1 VHMFLT
7 LKRKLEYLFE
17 IFDLLPAGDRRKILF
32 LGILQFVISLFDLI
46 GILLIGVVTSLGL
59 SAISSTPIP
68 AAFDFVLRL
77 PVLGSLPLEK
87 TIIWLSLISAVLLM
101 GKTLASALIMKKIVG
116 FLALREAII
125 STEYIR
131 NISNNSP
138 RWQLQ
143 KSPQYISGVAI
154 EGANSAITVTLGQ
167 LVSLIVESLSL
178 LLIFIGI
185 SSFDIT
191 ITGPSFAF
199 FIATGWLSLKY
210 LSHRTRSAGKE
221 EFFLGISSRDLIRN
235 IVVGSRELYLSNRQ
249 SELNSRYSGQRLK
262 NYQAIRTKA
271 MAALIPKYVSEI
283 TMISGGLLIAT
294 YQFAIKDARGAI
306 TGLVIF
312 AGLSSRVLPSL
323 LRLQGAVLQI
333 RGSSEA
339 SKNFLSEFKEASI
352 IPSAGEKSTFMGQK
366 SLERQP
372 IFTPTVTLSG
382 ATVRHSQNSDFM
394 IKGVTLEIQA
404 GEFFA
409 IAGPSGSGKTTL
421 ADLMLGIIEPSSGE
435 VKISGFNPSDA
446 VQKWPGQIRYVPQD
460 VNLIPGTILENVMWP
475 DFQSSLNET
484 ELQKLFA
491 LVELTDWIESLEY
504 GWDTQINGLGNNLSG
519 GQKQRLGIA
528 RALYSS
534 PSILFLDES
543 TSSLDV
549 QTEQEIVQNI
559 LTNMRDVTRIVIAH
573 RISTIRGA
581 DRIAYLENGIITAI
595 GNYSELT
602 RVFSEFDIDETN

>member
-1 VHMFLT
+1 M
-7 LKRKLEYLFE
+7 LKRKLGYLLD
-17 IFDLLPAGDRRKILF
+17 ILNLLPTGDKNRILI
-32 LGILQFVISLFDLI
+32 LGVLHFVISLLDLI
-46 GILLIGVVTSLGL
+46 GILLIGIVTSLGL

-68 AAFDFVLRL
+68 AAFDFVLRM

-87 TIIWLSLISAVLLM
+87 LIICLSLFSALLLI
-101 GKTLASALIMKKIVG
+101 GKTVASALIMKKIVG

-125 STEYIR
+125 SAEYISY
-131 NISNNSP
+131 ISKNSP
-138 RWQLQ
+138 KWQLQ
-143 KSPQYISGVAI
+143 KSPQYISGIAI
-154 EGANSAITVTLGQ
+154 EGANSAITLTLGQ

-178 LLIFIGI
+178 VLIFIGI
-185 SSFDIT
+185 STFDLT
-191 ITGPSFAF
+191 ITAPSFIF

-210 LSHRTRSAGKE
+210 LSHRARSAGKE
-221 EFFLGISSRDLIRN
+221 EFFLGISSRDLISN
-235 IVVGSRELYLSNRQ
+235 IVIGSRELYLSNRQ
-249 SELNSRYSGQRLK
+249 SDFNLRYSRQRVK
-262 NYQAIRTKA
+262 NYQAVRTRA
-271 MAALIPKYVSEI
+271 MVSLIPKYVSEI
-283 TMISGGLLIAT
+283 TMIFGGLLIAT

-333 RGSSEA
+333 RGSAAA
-339 SKNFLSEFKEASI
+339 SKNFLSEFREASMPPLVGRESTPI
-352 IPSAGEKSTFMGQK
+352 GQMPMGE
-366 SLERQP
+366 QP
-372 IFTPTVTLSG
+372 IFTPTITLSN
-382 ATVRHSQNSDFM
+382 ASVRHSQNSDFM
-394 IKGVTLEIQA
+394 IKGVSLKIQA

-421 ADLMLGIIEPSSGE
+421 ADLMLGIIEPASGE
-435 VKISGFNPSDA
+435 VKISGFSPSDA
-446 VQKWPGQIRYVPQD
+446 VQKWPDQIRYVPQD

-484 ELQKLFA
+484 ELRKLFSV
-491 LVELTDWIESLEY
+491 VELTKWIESLEQ
-504 GWDTQINGLGNNLSG
+504 GWHTKINSLGNNLSG

-559 LTNMRDVTRIVIAH
+559 LMNMQGITRIVIAH
-573 RISTIRGA
+573 RISTIRNA
-581 DRIAYLENGIITAI
+581 DRIAYLENGTISTI
-595 GNYSELT
+595 GNYSEL
-602 RVFSEFDIDETN
+602 VKLFSEFEIDETN

>member
-1 VHMFLT
+1 MFLT
-7 LKRKLEYLFE
+7 LKRKLGYLLE
-17 IFDLLPAGDRRKILF
+17 ILNLLPTGDKRKILF
-32 LGILQFVISLFDLI
+32 LGILQFVISLLDLI
-46 GILLIGVVTSLGL
+46 GILLIGIVTSLGL

-68 AAFDFVLRL
+68 ATFDFVLRI

-87 TIIWLSLISAVLLM
+87 IIIWLSLISTVLLM

-116 FLALREAII
+116 FLALREAIT
-125 STEYIR
+125 STEYIS
-131 NISNNSP
+131 NISKNSP
-138 RWQLQ
+138 RWQLH

-154 EGANSAITVTLGQ
+154 EGANSAITLTLGQ

-178 LLIFIGI
+178 ILIFIGI
-185 SSFDIT
+185 SSFDLT
-191 ITGPSFAF
+191 ITLPSFAF
-199 FIATGWLSLKY
+199 FLVTGWLSLKY
-210 LSHRTRSAGKE
+210 LSRRTRTAGKE
-221 EFFLGISSRDLIRN
+221 EYFLGISSRDLIRN

-249 SELNSRYSGQRLK
+249 SDLNARYSSQRLK
-262 NYQAIRTKA
+262 NYQAIRTRA

-283 TMISGGLLIAT
+283 TMIFGGLLIAS
-294 YQFAIKDARGAI
+294 YQFAIKDAKGAI

-323 LRLQGAVLQI
+323 LRIQGAVLQI

-352 IPSAGEKSTFMGQK
+352 LPFAAKESISIGQK
-366 SLERQP
+366 SLEGQP
-372 IFTPTVTLSG
+372 NFTPTITLSC
-382 ATVRHSQNSDFM
+382 ASVRQSQNSNFM

-421 ADLMLGIIEPSSGE
+421 VDLMLGIIEPDSGV

-446 VQKWPGQIRYVPQD
+446 VQKWPDQIRYVPQD
-460 VNLIPGTILENVMWP
+460 VNLIPGTILENVIWP
-475 DFQSSLNET
+475 DTQSSLNET
-484 ELQKLFA
+484 ELRKLFSV
-491 LVELTDWIESLEY
+491 VELTNWIDSLDN

-534 PSILFLDES
+534 PGILLLDES

-549 QTEQEIVQNI
+549 HTEQEIVQNV
-559 LTNMRDVTRIVIAH
+559 LMNMRGITRIVIAH
-573 RISTIRGA
+573 RISTIRSA
-581 DRIAYLENGIITAI
+581 DRIAYLEDGTITTI
-595 GNYSELT
+595 GNYSELIKL
-602 RVFSEFDIDETN
+602 FSEFETDETN